1 MDKPKRVRRVTVETE
16 RTFIFRIRN
25 SVRFQWCAECES
37 EVGMVSE
44 GGAAREAG
52 VSEFA
57 IYKLVEER
65 ALHFSEDTELGIL
78 VCLNSLRELMPGT
91 DNEITKGQS
100 RNDDIN

>member
-16 RTFIFRIRN
+16 RTFIFRTRN

-37 EVGMVSE
+37 EVGMVSV

-65 ALHFSEDTELGIL
+65 ALHCSEDTEREIL
-78 VCLNSLRELMPGT
+78 VCLNSLRRT
-91 DNEITKGQS
+91 DAGPD
-100 RNDDIN
+100 NDQQEAK